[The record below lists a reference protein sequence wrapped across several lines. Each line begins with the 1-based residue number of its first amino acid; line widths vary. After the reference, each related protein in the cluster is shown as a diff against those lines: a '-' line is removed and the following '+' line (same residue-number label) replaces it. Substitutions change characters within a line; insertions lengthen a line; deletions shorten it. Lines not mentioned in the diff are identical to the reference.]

1 MVARQPLNGERRQWE
16 SGRSQ
21 NSVISLDLSFL
32 FRSLL
37 QFVALREESDRRAVR
52 VVQIHEEAVE
62 GLIDEHE
69 ASSLRYV
76 IQVFIWLP

>member
-1 MVARQPLNGERRQWE
+1 M
-16 SGRSQ
+16 
-21 NSVISLDLSFL
+21 
-32 FRSLL
+32 
-37 QFVALREESDRRAVR
+37 ALREESDRRAVR